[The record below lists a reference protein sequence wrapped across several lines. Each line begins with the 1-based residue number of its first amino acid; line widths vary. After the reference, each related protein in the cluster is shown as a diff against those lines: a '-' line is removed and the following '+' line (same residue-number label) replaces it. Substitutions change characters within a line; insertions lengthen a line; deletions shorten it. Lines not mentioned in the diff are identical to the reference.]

1 MPINKSQPLT
11 NQLSPSLDPFLL
23 TFAYMA
29 TTVVIKK
36 TFKEAT
42 ASNQNHS
49 FLHKFFSMLP
59 RKKEITTVK
68 QTQLQVPKPI
78 PRLSSPANQV
88 EQEVDMARI
97 MSRFDEDGDGKISPT
112 ELRNCMLAL
121 GEDLTIEE
129 TKAAVES
136 VDSDGD
142 GMLGLEDFMKLASSE
157 GGEEK
162 RNNLKEAFRVYEF
175 EGEGI
180 ITPRSL
186 RAALERLGESKT
198 VEECEVMI
206 SRFDVNRDGVLSFE
220 EFKMMMV

>member
-1 MPINKSQPLT
+1 
-11 NQLSPSLDPFLL
+11 
-23 TFAYMA
+23 MA
-29 TTVVIKK
+29 ATVFIKK
-36 TFKEAT
+36 TIKEAT
-42 ASNQNHS
+42 ASNQNLS
-49 FLHKFFSMLP
+49 FLHNFFSMP
-59 RKKEITTVK
+59 SPKKEITTVK
-68 QTQLQVPKPI
+68 HTQLQVPKPI

-112 ELRNCMLAL
+112 ELRNYMLAL

-157 GGEEK
+157 GDDEK

-186 RAALERLGESKT
+186 RAALERLGESRT

-206 SRFDVNRDGVLSFE
+206 RRFDVNRDGVLSFE